1 MSDIILIYPSMDDG
15 VNPHGSTLPLCFA
28 WISSL
33 LEQNNISVS
42 VVDFQIEKPNLEELL
57 IKENPLCVGVS
68 GTTQSRFASFKIIEE
83 IKSIN
88 KDILTLYGGPHATP
102 TAEDTLQR
110 LLSLDVIVR
119 NEGELTTLE
128 IMKALKRDRKIDL
141 RQILGISFR
150 EKNHTIIHNTQR
162 PFMRNLDELPFPAW
176 HLFKMDIYEQTL
188 EGLNLPAHT
197 ILTSR
202 GCPYNCSFCSARL
215 LWGGQ
220 YSKRSAGNVVDEL
233 EHLVNIY
240 SIKGYKIFDSTF
252 TVDQRHVLSICNE
265 IRKRGLEYL
274 PWECEIRADT
284 VDKELLRIMKEAG
297 CYYIDVGLESASQR
311 ILKTISK
318 GISTRQIENLINW
331 ADELGLMMKLFL
343 TFGHPTETYREAMET
358 IRFMEKYTSM
368 VHRMA
373 THLGIM
379 IYPGTG
385 VEKFAREHQYLPS
398 NFSWSQPFY
407 ELSNKHLGSDPTVP
421 LLLQPQMSYKHLA
434 KIQIKIHWRP
444 LLNISNI
451 LRKIFDMLRYSDLR
465 KKHINT
471 LIELFNLRFN
481 LNINKLA

>member
-1 MSDIILIYPSMDDG
+1 MTDIILIYPAMG
-15 VNPHGSTLPLCFA
+15 EGINPHGSVLPLCFA
-28 WISSL
+28 WMASL
-33 LEQNNISVS
+33 LEKNGISVRI
-42 VVDFQIEKPNLEELL
+42 VDFQIENVDLGQLL
-57 IKENPLCVGVS
+57 LNDRPLCVGVS
-68 GTTQSRFASFKIIEE
+68 GTTQSRFQSFEILEE
-83 IKSIN
+83 VKKTDKTIV
-88 KDILTLYGGPHATP
+88 TLYGGPHATP
-102 TAEDTLQR
+102 AAEDTLVHIR
-110 LLSLDVIVR
+110 SIDAIVR
-119 NEGELTTLE
+119 NEGEITVLE
-128 IMKALKRDRKIDL
+128 IMKSLKRNGKIDFTKIAGVSYPANG
-141 RQILGISFR
+141 RIV
-150 EKNHTIIHNTQR
+150 HNPSR
-162 PFMRNLDELPFPAW
+162 PLLKDLDQLPFPAW
-176 HLFKMDIYEQTL
+176 HLFKMDRYEMKLDAL
-188 EGLNLPAHT
+188 ELPAHV

-284 VDKELLRIMKEAG
+284 VDKKLLRIMKEAG
-297 CYYIDVGLESASQR
+297 CYYIDVGLESASHR

-318 GISTRQIENLINW
+318 GISTRQMENLINW
-331 ADELGLMMKLFL
+331 SDELGLMMKLFL
-343 TFGHPTETYREAMET
+343 TFGHPTETYKEAMET
-358 IRFMEKYTSM
+358 IRFMEKYKSM
-368 VHRMA
+368 AHRMA
-373 THLGIM
+373 THVGIM

-407 ELSNKHLGSDPTVP
+407 EVSNKHLGSDPSVP

-451 LRKIFDMLRYSDLR
+451 LRKIFYMLRYRNLR

-481 LNINKLA
+481 LNINKLV